1 MYLLNE
7 VSTSK
12 QAKVF
17 VEMPTVLYKK
27 CENWVRPLDKDI
39 YNVFDESK
47 NPCFKDGKCKRWLL
61 MDGDKCIGRVAAF
74 INGMTYNLDDYKVG
88 QMGFFECINEE
99 KAAFML
105 FDKCVE
111 WLKSEKMDCVE
122 GPVNF
127 GERIEWWGLLTYG
140 FDKTPVYGMPYTHEY
155 YIKFFDDY
163 GFKDYFKQFT
173 YRAKLEVESLSK
185 VVIWKSDRLFR
196 DKKYKVL
203 TYGQIGRAKAIDS
216 LLEVYN
222 KTWNMEVHG
231 VKEITRAE
239 VEAIYKNLQPI
250 IDKDLIYF
258 AYYND
263 KPIGFFLM
271 FPEMNQILKHLNGKM
286 DLLGMIKFLY
296 YKNIKKIDVALGQLF
311 GVIPEFQNKGVEA
324 AMITYFCREKVQ
336 QNSYYKYLEL
346 NWVGDFN
353 PPMMHLMDYIGAHVA
368 RVHTTYR
375 LLFRNDIK
383 FVRSADKNNKE

>member
-127 GERIEWWGLLTYG
+127 GERIEWWGLLTDG
-140 FDKTPVYGMPYTHEY
+140 FDKTPVYGMPYTQEY
-155 YIKFFDDY
+155 YIKFFDNY

-271 FPEMNQILKHLNGKM
+271 FPEMNQILKHLNGKI

-368 RVHTTYR
+368 REHTTYR
-375 LLFRNDIK
+375 LLFRDDIK
-383 FVRSADKNNKE
+383 FVRSVDKNNNK